1 MTFNEDSQLT
11 GGKVKRRGRTAAVAG
26 GGVVGVG
33 AIVVLLLTVLTGGD
47 LDLGAL
53 LGGGGTTQIQQQGE
67 TVDPASECRT
77 GRDAN
82 LQVECRMEGA
92 AESLDGY
99 WSAESRKLGIAY
111 TSPDFFLFDGTTDT
125 SCGTASAST
134 GPFYCPPDR
143 AVYLDTAFYDDLRSR
158 YGSSGGPLAQMYV
171 VAHEWGHHV
180 QQLQGT
186 FAGTDRSGTGAA
198 SGSVRVELQAD
209 CYAGAWVGDAA
220 NTRDANGETFLEP
233 ITRAEID
240 DALSAA
246 SAVGDDSI
254 QQRSSGHVDPDSFT
268 HGTSRQRQDWFLRG
282 YQRGATGCDTFSVP
296 GSSL

>member
-1 MTFNEDSQLT
+1 MTFNEDSKLQ
-11 GGKVKRRGRTAAVAG
+11 GGKVTRRGRGAAIG
-26 GGVVGVG
+26 GGAVGIG
-33 AIVVLLLTVLTGGD
+33 AIVVFLIVQFTGVDVSG
-47 LDLGAL
+47 L
-53 LGGGGTTQIQQQGE
+53 LGDSGGTTQIQQQGT
-67 TVDPASECRT
+67 TVDAASECRT

-82 LQVECRMEGA
+82 LKVECRMEGA

-99 WSAESRKLGIAY
+99 WTAESAKLGIAY
-111 TSPDFFLFDGTTDT
+111 NSPGFELFSGSTDT
-125 SCGTASAST
+125 GCGTASAAT

-143 AVYLDTAFYDDLRSR
+143 AIFLDTAFYDDLQSK

-180 QQLQGT
+180 QQLQGA
-186 FAGTDRSGTGAA
+186 FASTDRSGTGAS

-220 NTRDANGETFLEP
+220 NTKDANGETFFEP
-233 ITRAEID
+233 ISRSEIE

-254 QQRSSGHVDPDSFT
+254 QERSSGHVDPDSFT
-268 HGTSRQRQDWFLRG
+268 HGTSAQRQNWFLRG
-282 YQRGATGCDTFSVP
+282 YQQGATGCDTFSVP